1 MPIKYYSETNKTVT
15 MYDAIICIGDISTIK
30 FRLRYSLYSW
40 IQKQFV
46 VKLDCL
52 KDYNHVMKRRRKE
65 NKKETRICAPNV
77 TSLTITSKNIVY
89 IHIYIC
95 IYYRADHEDQDVV
108 LFNRVMLPAYYG
120 LLRLCCQQ
128 SRTFTRQLAAHQN
141 IQWAFKN
148 ITPHPTQY
156 STVRLC
162 LYLFVQKSVSNY
174 D

>member
-1 MPIKYYSETNKTVT
+1 MRHGTL
-15 MYDAIICIGDISTIK
+15 
-30 FRLRYSLYSW
+30 FSLYIIPKTNQMQRIDT
-40 IQKQFV
+40 IQHIKILIFFFF
-46 VKLDCL
+46 LYL
-52 KDYNHVMKRRRKE
+52 YNLHF
-65 NKKETRICAPNV
+65 
-77 TSLTITSKNIVY
+77 
-89 IHIYIC
+89 

-156 STVRLC
+156 STVSLSRISFLD
-162 LYLFVQKSVSNY
+162 VEIGII
-174 D
+174 